1 MTNIILASAS
11 KTRAD
16 MLLKAGVSFCTEKP
30 LTDEGALKAALV
42 AEAAP
47 ARDIADALAD
57 AKARSVS
64 LINPDALIIGADQVL
79 TQGGSLFSKAKNR
92 EEAEQTLNVL
102 SAQTHDLY
110 SAAVVYLGGQPLWRT
125 VTKVS
130 LTMRPLSADFITTY
144 LDALGEDA
152 FWSVGCYQIEGLGAQ
167 LFTQVKGDYFTVL
180 GLPLLPLLDFLRGY
194 GALKK

>member
-1 MTNIILASAS
+1 MTPLILASAS

-16 MLLKAGVSFCTEKP
+16 MLQKAGVSFDIEKA
-30 LTDEGALKAALV
+30 LIDESPLKAALM
-42 AEAAP
+42 AEEAP

-64 LINPDALIIGADQVL
+64 FLNPDALVIGADQVL
-79 TQGGSLFSKAKNR
+79 ALGGSFFSKAKNR
-92 EEAEQTLNVL
+92 EDAEKTLTAL

-125 VTKVS
+125 VAKVS
-130 LTMRPLSADFITTY
+130 LSMRPLSADFIATY
-144 LDALGEDA
+144 LDELGDDA

-167 LFTQVKGDYFTVL
+167 LFTRIKGDYFTVL

-194 GALKK
+194 GLLKK